1 MKPRVYVETSI
12 ISYLT
17 ARPSNDLRA
26 AANQSTTMEWWEQYR
41 SRYALY
47 VSEFVIAEA
56 GLGDEEAAAK
66 RLSIVAGIP
75 TLEVSDAVRVLGKL
89 LISEGPIPAKAKID
103 AYHIAVAAINGMD
116 FLLTWNCAHIA
127 NAAIR
132 SRIEETCRRHGI
144 EPPVICTPLELMED

>member
-12 ISYLT
+12 VSYLT
-17 ARPSNDLRA
+17 ARPCNDLRV
-26 AANQSTTMEWWEQYR
+26 AANQSTTIEWWER
-41 SRYALY
+41 HRLRYDLY

-56 GLGDEEAAAK
+56 GLGDGEAAAK
-66 RLSIVAGIP
+66 RLSIVTSVPA
-75 TLEVSDAVRVLGKL
+75 LEVTEEVRVLGKL
-89 LISEGPIPAKAKID
+89 LVSEGPIPVKAEID

-116 FLLTWNCAHIA
+116 YLLTWNCTHIA

-144 EPPVICTPLELMED
+144 EPPIICTPLELFED